1 MSIVDRI
8 NKFFLNEDDY
18 KSDYRRVDPAAY
30 FAIRLIDEKGWDD
43 NMAAN
48 YAANKWSTSYTSV
61 LNKIEMIRA
70 KQAETRGAMPEPSQ
84 GDM

>member
-61 LNKIEMIRA
+61 LDKIEAIRA
-70 KQAETRGAMPEPSQ
+70 EQAGTQGEMPEISQ
-84 GDM
+84 GEI